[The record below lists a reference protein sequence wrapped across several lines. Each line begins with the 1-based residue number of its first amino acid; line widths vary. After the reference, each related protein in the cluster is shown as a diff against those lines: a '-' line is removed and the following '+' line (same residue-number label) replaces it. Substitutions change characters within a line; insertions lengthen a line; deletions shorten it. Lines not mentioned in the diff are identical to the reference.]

1 MGERGALVPV
11 LSCNLVEE
19 KYNSTNQLLKRGK
32 VEKVS
37 RTSF

>member
-1 MGERGALVPV
+1 MGEQGALVPV

-37 RTSF
+37 GTLY

>member
-1 MGERGALVPV
+1 MGDWGALVPV

-37 RTSF
+37 TTSF